1 MEEKLSWKN
10 QHTLWLLLGVSFGF
24 IAYFIVTPA
33 KAGFSTG
40 IIYALSAITIGE
52 MLYIRAAA
60 EGKTKQPNIWAM
72 IIGAIVGSMPVII
85 SLTTFDSNAAL
96 WISIIGIV
104 AVYCLNEQDG
114 FGIDF
119 LGIRDA
125 QAGLL
130 AVVPMFIWVLFSLVW
145 LQNNMNVLLWQNIVY
160 HVGLL
165 LFAGYSALRFLG
177 AGVAENEKAQ
187 KYHVYLLALAVLGA
201 LLTLNTLGG
210 TFAFT

>member
-1 MEEKLSWKN
+1 MEEKLSWTN
-10 QHTLWLLLGVSFGF
+10 QHTLWLLLGVIFGL
-24 IAYFIVTPA
+24 IAYFIVTPT

-60 EGKTKQPNIWAM
+60 EGKHQPNIWAM

-96 WISIIGIV
+96 WISVIGIIG
-104 AVYCLNEQDG
+104 VYFLNEQDG

-119 LGIRDA
+119 LGTRDP

-145 LQNNMNVLLWQNIVY
+145 LQNNMNALLWQNIIY

-177 AGVAENEKAQ
+177 IGVAENEKTQ
-187 KYHVYLLALAVLGA
+187 KYAAYLLALAVLGA

-210 TFAFT
+210 TLAFT